1 MGSAYFTQLSQK
13 KGETNMDT
21 TQIESIGSVSPEK
34 ISFDKK
40 NPRGEG
46 EEQIKQDKSF
56 KELRKSVRKY
66 GVLVPLVTQRAKI
79 KHKPFKLID
88 GERRLRAALIE
99 NKELVPIHTVGDDES
114 EARIL
119 AYNIHMLRKQWS
131 KSNELSS
138 IKEIRDELIA
148 KNPDMDD
155 TELFAKLREI
165 TTHTG
170 QELRDLL
177 RLLKYSKE
185 TIKKLQDGFLAMSY
199 LIQIDAS
206 FLSPLKREF
215 PKLYEQYG
223 DGNLRKILVQKA
235 EDGKLGNTRY
245 LMDFVLKYFKNSKD
259 GKYIFSENK
268 IKLRNAIKMFLDKP
282 EQQISSIV
290 EKMEIT
296 KKAKKKKAKK
306 TKKGKKKKK
315 ATLSKDDTFEYTSL
329 KISKKQLSRIEDIR
343 PKLEK
348 IAGSFSNEE
357 CEYIKEGIYCLEKHC
372 FKAAALMVW
381 STGISR
387 ILKYIESNIND
398 FNKCSKEMFDT
409 PKSFYKYFSKNFQR
423 NSTYI
428 DDIREN
434 SNDRQ
439 LLCYICYKKFIDVTQ
454 FKKLKNNYD
463 TRNDCAHP
471 TSISL
476 TPHEIIVIFENVY
489 NLLLNNSNLK

>member
-1 MGSAYFTQLSQK
+1 
-13 KGETNMDT
+13 MDT

-56 KELRKSVRKY
+56 KELGKSVRKF
-66 GVLVPLVTQRAKI
+66 GVLVPLVTQRAKS

-99 NKELVPIHTVGDDES
+99 NKELVPIHMIGDDES

-131 KSNELSS
+131 KSNELTS

-155 TELFAKLREI
+155 AELFAKLREI

-185 TIKKLQDGFLAMSY
+185 TIKKLQDGVLAMSY
-199 LIQIDAS
+199 LIHIDAS
-206 FLSPLKREF
+206 FLSPFKREF

-223 DGNLRKILVQKA
+223 DGNLRKILIQKA
-235 EDGKLGNTRY
+235 EDGLLGNTRY
-245 LMDFVLKYFKNSKD
+245 LMDYVLKYFKDSKD

-268 IKLRNAIKMFLDKP
+268 NKLRNIIKKFLDDP
-282 EQQISSIV
+282 EQHVSTV
-290 EKMEIT
+290 TEKMKT
-296 KKAKKKKAKK
+296 PKKAKKKKAKK
-306 TKKGKKKKK
+306 GKKKKTTVS
-315 ATLSKDDTFEYTSL
+315 AEADAFEYRSL
-329 KISKKQLSRIEDIR
+329 KITKKQLSRIVDIR
-343 PKLEK
+343 PKLER
-348 IAGSFSNEE
+348 IASSFSDEE
-357 CEYIKEGIYCLEKHC
+357 SEYIKEGIYCLEKHC

-381 STGISR
+381 SAGISR
-387 ILKYIESNIND
+387 ILRYIENNISD
-398 FNKCSKEMFDT
+398 FNKCSKVMFDK
-409 PKSFYKYFSKNFQR
+409 PKSFYKHFSGNFLKNA
-423 NSTYI
+423 T
-428 DDIREN
+428 DVDETREN
-434 SNDRQ
+434 CNDRQ

-471 TSISL
+471 TSIRL
-476 TPHEIIVIFENVY
+476 TPNEIIVVFENVY
-489 NLLLNNSNLK
+489 KLLLNNSKLK